1 MKEVSPMAQIKT
13 NKEDLAVISL
23 LGKIHH
29 PLSKGNHFRINGVDS
44 KVICL
49 PGTGGITYNIGV
61 GDSVYK
67 FKGDHLEPSVTIR
80 NEDSNENNALMLLGC
95 CGNEAIVVSGDAK
108 GAKGY
113 VLGGHGG
120 IEHTI
125 IEFSKEDKEK
135 MCIDDK
141 ILVKGCGQGLEIQG
155 FEDTVV
161 SCGIDPVLLDN
172 MEIEIVDGN
181 LVVPVVATVPAY
193 LMGSGLGSSNSHTGD
208 YDIMTTDK
216 KAIKELGLD
225 TLCFGDF
232 VLIDDH
238 TNTVGRAYKKG
249 ASTIGIVVHGD
260 SYGHGHGPGIT
271 TLLTSNLPI
280 IKAKID
286 KSANIKNYIGK

>member
-1 MKEVSPMAQIKT
+1 MAQIET

-23 LGKIHH
+23 MGKIHH
-29 PLSKGNHFRINGVDS
+29 PVSRGNHYRINGVDS
-44 KVICL
+44 KVLCL
-49 PGTGGITYNIGV
+49 PATGGIAYNIGV

-67 FKGDHLEPSVTIR
+67 FRGDHLEPSVSIR
-80 NEDSNENNALMLLGC
+80 NEISDENNALMVLGC
-95 CGNEAIVVSGDAK
+95 CGNEAIVVSGEAK

-113 VLGGHGG
+113 LLGGHGG

-141 ILVKGCGQGLEIQG
+141 ILVKGCGQGLLIKG
-155 FEDTVV
+155 FEESVI
-161 SCGIDPVLLDN
+161 SCGIDPKLLEN
-172 MEIEIVDGN
+172 MGIEVVDGQ
-181 LVVPVVATVPAY
+181 LIVPVVATVPAY

-216 KAIKELGLD
+216 EAIKELGLD
-225 TLCFGDF
+225 NLRFGDF
-232 VLIDDH
+232 VLIEDH

-249 ASTIGIVVHGD
+249 ASTLGIVVHGD

-271 TLLTSNLPI
+271 SLLTSNLPI
-280 IKAKID
+280 IKAKITPD
-286 KSANIKNYIGK
+286 ANIKNYIGK

>member
-1 MKEVSPMAQIKT
+1 MAHLKT
-13 NKEDLAVISL
+13 NKEDLAIISL

-29 PLSKGNHFRINGVDS
+29 PVSRGNHYRINGVDG
-44 KVICL
+44 KALCV
-49 PGTGGITYNIGV
+49 PATGGICYNINV

-67 FKGDHLEPSVTIR
+67 FKGDHLEPSVSLR
-80 NEDSNENNALMLLGC
+80 NEISDENHALMVYAC
-95 CGNEAIVVSGDAK
+95 AGNEAVVVSGEAK

-113 VLGGHGG
+113 VIGGHGG

-141 ILVKGCGQGLEIQG
+141 ILIKGCGQGLVIEN

-161 SCGIDPVLLDN
+161 SCGIDPKLLEN
-172 MEIEIVDGN
+172 MGIEIEGDT

-216 KAIKELGLD
+216 QVIKDLGLD
-225 TLCFGDF
+225 NLRFGDF
-232 VLIDDH
+232 VLLEDH
-238 TNTVGRAYKKG
+238 TNTVGRAYLKG
-249 ASTIGIVVHGD
+249 ACTIGIIIHGD
-260 SYGHGHGPGIT
+260 SYAHGHGPGVT

-286 KSANIKNYIGK
+286 PNANIMNYIGK